1 MSADAENDRISRP
14 HETRRRQRA
23 MRQDL
28 QVAKQAMRVVL
39 PTNQEIG
46 PWQQRAAWLLALAEK
61 LKTSGGYDPRISKEA
76 EALLR
81 AVEQRHQRLEEDA
94 AALPDAVA
102 RSTRLEDTQRALT
115 SVASVLR
122 RTIQLSARERD
133 TG

>member
-1 MSADAENDRISRP
+1 
-14 HETRRRQRA
+14 

-39 PTNQEIG
+39 PTHQEIG

-76 EALLR
+76 EAFGR
-81 AVEQRHQRLEEDA
+81 RTAPPTPEDDA